1 MKKRRIALVT
11 QDMANGGGVCTMTAF
26 LHSLLKESGE
36 WEPEIIALATSSK
49 DAASTRLVGPAT
61 WHQGVRVESRQWRK
75 IPYRH
80 VGAQWVEL
88 EPQRYQPRRALD
100 DILHEFDVVQF
111 VMGSAAPVGASRR
124 VRKPRLLWVAT
135 TVRADRASRLA
146 TGSPLRRTWAAF
158 MTHLAERAERKG
170 LAMSDFIFAL
180 SSYTLDALSRKG
192 VEHKM
197 CLAPCGVDTAIFKP
211 GARDQDY
218 IICVARLFDA
228 RKNVQLLL
236 RAYALLCGRRK
247 PCPRLFLV
255 GEPPTEEAMRMLRDL
270 GISGLVEMIG
280 LQPPIKLAELYR
292 GAKLFVLSSD
302 EEGLGIV
309 ILEAMA
315 SGLPV
320 VSTAC
325 GGPNMLITDGENGF
339 LTPVGDAEA
348 LAGALDRVLGNPV
361 QAERM
366 GRNARAAVERSY
378 SKPAIGAIF
387 LEQYRKIIATTA
399 S

>member
-11 QDMANGGGVCTMTAF
+11 QDIASGGGVCTMTAF
-26 LHSLLKESGE
+26 LHSILEESGE
-36 WEPEIIALATSSK
+36 WQPEIIALATSSQ
-49 DAASTRLVGPAT
+49 DAASTRLVRPVT
-61 WHQGVRVESRQWRK
+61 WHQGVRVESRQWRQ

-100 DILHEFDVVQF
+100 DILHEFDAVQY
-111 VMGSAAPVGASRR
+111 VMGSAAPVCASRR

-146 TGSPLRRTWAAF
+146 TGSPLRRTWAAI
-158 MTHLAERAERKG
+158 MTHLAECAERKG

-180 SSYTLDALSRKG
+180 SSYTFDALKRNG

-197 CLAPCGVDTAIFKP
+197 CLAPCGVDTAIFTP

-218 IICVARLFDA
+218 IICVARLFDS

-236 RAYALLCGRRK
+236 RAYSLLWGRLRT
-247 PCPRLFLV
+247 CPRLFLV
-255 GEPPTEEAMRMLRDL
+255 GEPPTQEAHRLL
-270 GISGLVEMIG
+270 GELQIADKVEMIG
-280 LQPPIKLAELYR
+280 PQPPESLALLYQR
-292 GAKLFVLSSD
+292 AKLFVLSSD

-309 ILEAMA
+309 ILEAMS
-315 SGLPV
+315 SGLPI

-325 GGPNMLITDGENGF
+325 GGPNMLIENGQNGF
-339 LTPVGDAEA
+339 LTPIGDEVA
-348 LAGALDRVLGNPV
+348 LADAMERVVSNSGL
-361 QAERM
+361 ARTM
-366 GRNARAAVERSY
+366 GRSSRAIVEQSY
-378 SKPAIGAIF
+378 SKASIGNIF
-387 LEQYRKIIATTA
+387 LTKYQQLLPKPKL
-399 S
+399 